1 MNGGWRLVRK
11 YFVINQN
18 WRLVLRITDKI
29 ESTTN
34 LFGVIVFYFSPIQ
47 YIYLIF
53 SHFLSLFISMK
64 YTVLLLCVFY
74 ERIYLFMLQFQ
85 LFVSHAFTIHLD
97 WDEQLNH
104 SKKQVTCASHIFST
118 IKRKQTMW
126 KQMCALH
133 IFSFCW
139 YQCLHT
145 TINWRFLIFFF
156 CLSVSRF
163 VFLSNNKFLQA
174 NHLNH
179 FPTCFFTASHWI
191 QKYTTYF
198 FCGRSINHTIQI
210 IINILFRNLVMFN
223 IIQLCNIFHNTA
235 HYGPSLNA
243 YIWNKHRKFLGLI
256 NSTWMYLSWYC

>member
-1 MNGGWRLVRK
+1 MHGGRRLVRK

-18 WRLVLRITDKI
+18 WRLVLRITDEI

-34 LFGVIVFYFSPIQ
+34 LFGVIVFYSGPIR

-53 SHFLSLFISMK
+53 SRSLSLFISMK

-85 LFVSHAFTIHLD
+85 LFVFHAFTIHLG

-139 YQCLHT
+139 QSMFAHN
-145 TINWRFLIFFF
+145 TINWRFLIFFI
-156 CLSVSRF
+156 LLVGVQVRF
-163 VFLSNNKFLQA
+163 FIQQYISPSKSSQSFSHVLFSNGSALNSKIYNLFLL
-174 NHLNH
+174 
-179 FPTCFFTASHWI
+179 W
-191 QKYTTYF
+191 
-198 FCGRSINHTIQI
+198 
-210 IINILFRNLVMFN
+210 
-223 IIQLCNIFHNTA
+223 
-235 HYGPSLNA
+235 SLN
-243 YIWNKHRKFLGLI
+243 
-256 NSTWMYLSWYC
+256 